1 MCANWRPDSRDLAA
15 TLRTNRSHLIVPQG
29 ASPAARWR
37 ILPANPGARDL
48 LAGALGVAPL
58 AAQVLINRGLEDL
71 ASARAFLD
79 VRLDRLSSPFA
90 LAGMDRVVDR
100 LVRAARERTS
110 VVVYGDYDADG
121 ITATAQLVRVLRRA
135 GAIVDFY
142 VPDRQQDGYGLH
154 ARAVTHLAA
163 GGARLLVA
171 VDCGITATAAGE
183 AAATAGLELI
193 ILDHH
198 EPLGHLPRA
207 VAIVNPNLTG
217 STTDYCAAGLAFQA
231 CRGVLEAIKQEG
243 AEPDLIALAALGTV
257 ADAVDLLGD
266 NRLITA
272 SGLDQLSRSTMPGL
286 AALREVGALEGPLRV
301 RDLSHALAPR
311 LNAAGRLAHAA
322 AAVRLLTSDDPDE
335 CRRIAADLDHLNRD
349 RRVLCD
355 QVLAEA
361 VGEIDTEGLADAP
374 AIVLAREGWHPGV
387 IGIVAS
393 QLVERYYR
401 PTVLIALH
409 GDIGKGSARSIPPLH
424 LVQTLAESS
433 EALSAFG
440 GHAMAAGV
448 TLPGQAV
455 ARFRTAF
462 VEAVGRRLRAEDL
475 QPVTK
480 VDAEVGLE
488 LLTPALAADI
498 ERLAPFGEGNAQP
511 VFLTRG
517 LRAIGTRLVGGGSHL
532 RLVVSDGVRT
542 AEAIAFR
549 LGDYAELLA
558 FTQAQI
564 DLAYFIEMHRWHE
577 AESVQ
582 LVAVD
587 LATPGVDLEAI
598 TADTGAVL
606 ARLFARADDYLGG
619 RLRAVEQAPAFHTKV
634 VGVTFE
640 GRQAILP
647 TVRQRERLRLVRD
660 PRNPRDPHAIK
671 VCLAD
676 GRQLGFLRAGL
687 AARLAP
693 AMDAGARYT
702 ATATTVTGGGDRAW
716 GLNVSVEREA
726 ASTGDAGEAADV
738 RTQWPTG
745 GGFADWLAVRMYRGR
760 SLSAAQREVINTLR
774 TGGRAAARFGPGR
787 GLVVTVAMAAA
798 TLMAGRAG
806 PVMAVLPRATD
817 VEAWNGLIGPWLR
830 DIGLRV
836 GAVHGALPA
845 QAVAWVTSAWER
857 GQIDVLLASASWTQ
871 DVTPAAGAVIA
882 VLDAL
887 SSDDDVTALAGA
899 YGNRVRLLIGPAP
912 GEMQRA
918 AAGAG
923 YDRVVLDPAPRTNLR
938 VVDHRMRP
946 DASLAVI
953 VDSPRPER
961 TLIVA
966 AGARASVE
974 VARGLRGRY
983 PEMAGRIAYYHDG
996 LPAPLRRVL
1005 EDLFAAGQ
1013 ITVMVAGALL
1023 ADRSVPIDVGR
1034 VVAAGLPPD
1043 RLLAADILG
1052 AGGLG
1057 GQIAVVELAYGPEG
1071 LAEAQAGIDE
1081 RFPPRGTL
1089 VRCYQRLREQSRDGV
1104 WTWSEGPSAD
1114 VGDPAL
1120 TASTIA
1126 SCVEVFVEAGI
1137 LAREDGEGSATRYT
1151 LIAPGARIALDRSL
1165 CYREGIRV
1173 RAAWADLR
1181 AWAAGPAAAILAD
1194 LAQP

>member
-1 MCANWRPDSRDLAA
+1 M
-15 TLRTNRSHLIVPQG
+15 
-29 ASPAARWR
+29 
-37 ILPANPGARDL
+37 
-48 LAGALGVAPL
+48 APL
-58 AAQVLINRGLEDL
+58 AAQILINRGLGDP

-79 VRLDRLSSPFA
+79 VSLDRLSSPFT

-100 LVRAARERTS
+100 LVRAARERMS

-121 ITATAQLVRVLRRA
+121 ITATAQLVRGLRRA
-135 GAIVDFY
+135 GAVVDFY
-142 VPDRQQDGYGLH
+142 IPDRQQEGYGLH
-154 ARAVTHLAA
+154 AAAVTHLVAS
-163 GGARLLVA
+163 GARLLVA
-171 VDCGITATAAGE
+171 VDCGIMATTAGE
-183 AAATAGLELI
+183 AAAAAGLELI

-198 EPLGHLPRA
+198 EPLGSLPPA
-207 VAIVNPNLTG
+207 AAIVNPKLTG

-231 CRGVLEAIKQEG
+231 CRGVLEATDHEG
-243 AEPDLIALAALGTV
+243 AEPDLIGLAALGTV

-272 SGLDQLSRSTMPGL
+272 SGLDQLSRSPMPGL

-322 AAVRLLTSDDPDE
+322 SAVRLLTSDDPDE
-335 CRRIAADLDHLNRD
+335 CGRIAADLDRLNRD
-349 RRVLCD
+349 RRALCE

-361 VGEIDTEGLADAP
+361 VEEIEAEGLDDAP

-409 GDIGKGSARSIPPLH
+409 GGIGRGSARSIPPLH

-448 TLPGQAV
+448 TLPGEAV
-455 ARFRTAF
+455 ARFRAAF
-462 VEAVGRRLRAEDL
+462 IEAAGGRLRVEDL
-475 QPVTK
+475 QPVTE

-488 LLTPALAADI
+488 QLTPALAADI
-498 ERLAPFGEGNAQP
+498 ERLAPFGAGNAQP

-532 RLVVSDGVRT
+532 RLVVSDGEGT
-542 AEAIAFR
+542 AEAIAFQ

-558 FTQAQI
+558 FTQAQV
-564 DLAYFIEMHRWHE
+564 DLAYSIEMHRWRE
-577 AESVQ
+577 TESVQ
-582 LVAVD
+582 LVVVD
-587 LATPGVDLEAI
+587 LTTPGVDVQAI

-606 ARLFARADDYLGG
+606 ARLFARADDYLSG
-619 RLRAVEQAPAFHTKV
+619 RLRAVEQASAFHTKV

-640 GRQAILP
+640 GRQALLP
-647 TVRQRERLRLVRD
+647 TVRQGERLRLVRD

-702 ATATTVTGGGDRAW
+702 ATTTMVTGGGDRSW

-726 ASTGDAGEAADV
+726 GWTGDAGEADGV
-738 RTQWPTG
+738 RVQWPAG
-745 GGFADWLAVRMYRGR
+745 DGFADWLAIRMCRGR
-760 SLSAAQREVINTLR
+760 SLSTAQREVVNILM

-787 GLVVTVAMAAA
+787 GLVATVAMAAA
-798 TLMAGRAG
+798 ALMAGRAG

-817 VEAWNGLIGPWLR
+817 VEAWGGLIGPWLR
-830 DIGLRV
+830 DIGLRA
-836 GAVHGALPA
+836 GAVHGAMPP
-845 QAVAWVTSAWER
+845 QAAAWSISAWQH
-857 GQIDVLLASASWTQ
+857 GQIDVLLASASWVQ
-871 DVTPAAGAVIA
+871 DVAPLAGAVIA
-882 VLDAL
+882 VLDTL
-887 SSDDDVTALAGA
+887 SSEDDVTALLDV
-899 YGNRVRLLIGPAP
+899 YGHRVRLLSGSAA
-912 GEMQRA
+912 GEKMRRA
-918 AAGAG
+918 AVAAGF
-923 YDRVVLDPAPRTNLR
+923 DRVVPDPAPRTNLR
-938 VVDHRMRP
+938 VVDHRTRP
-946 DASLAVI
+946 DASLAVV

-961 TLIVA
+961 TLIVT

-983 PEMAGRIAYYHDG
+983 PETADRIAYYHDG

-1013 ITVMVAGALL
+1013 ITVMVAGAPL
-1023 ADRSVPIDVGR
+1023 ADPSVPVDVGR
-1034 VVAAGLPPD
+1034 VVAVGLPPD
-1043 RLLAADILG
+1043 RLLAADVLG
-1052 AGGLG
+1052 AGGRG
-1057 GQIAVVELAYGPEG
+1057 GQIAVVELAYGPEALG
-1071 LAEAQAGIDE
+1071 SVEAGIDE
-1081 RFPPRGTL
+1081 RFPPRETL
-1089 VRCYQRLREQSRDGV
+1089 VRCYQRLREQFRDGA
-1104 WTWSEGPSAD
+1104 WTWSEGPPAD

-1137 LAREDGEGSATRYT
+1137 LAREDGEGSATRYI
-1151 LIAPGARIALDRSL
+1151 LIAPGERAVLDRSL
-1165 CYREGIRV
+1165 RYREGMCV

-1194 LAQP
+1194 LAQS